1 MHNFLQTLLLW
12 GLLMLAVSLFYLAV
26 TATLPN
32 GLLNVMFFV
41 SAVFVLLQA
50 LGIVDRRHGFGN
62 KGNKENKK

>member
-1 MHNFLQTLLLW
+1 MQNFFQTLLLW

-26 TATLPN
+26 TTTFMS
-32 GLLNVMFFV
+32 GLVNVMLFV

-62 KGNKENKK
+62 KGNKESKK